1 MSHNNMNEKLV
12 NQAAMI
18 AARLEK
24 QKAIIL
30 DRYGVKEPK
39 RG

>member
-1 MSHNNMNEKLV
+1 MNAALV
-12 NQAAMI
+12 DRAAMI

-24 QKAIIL
+24 QKVIIL
-30 DRYGVKEPK
+30 DRYGVQEPK